1 MSLQIVMSAAVENGM
16 RLASVEFAKQV
27 INQLHSEGALTC
39 DIDTA
44 IRMFDFENV
53 SMASKRSVAMKK
65 VRAGQ
70 KSSGKA
76 SSVAIRSKPEMT
88 LPFCGTVESSWC
100 QGIRFNKGLHTQCTN
115 GPLTDCKYCKTC
127 QKSAL
132 NSASSKPQYGDIS
145 DRLTGA
151 LLEYRDPK
159 GKLTTCYANV
169 AKKEGWDVA
178 RAQEVATAYGWTIP
192 EDQLTVKVK
201 KTGRPAS
208 TKPKKKVGKK
218 GRPAKVK
225 TSEEMTM
232 DDQIAKL
239 VAEAAD
245 DVLSVTSE
253 SSAKKVVRVKKV
265 KKAKKPKKTDEQ
277 KAQEAEAKKVEAEAK
292 KQAKKAEAEAKK
304 LLKAQE
310 AEAKKLL
317 KAQEAEAKKLAKKA
331 EAEAKKALKAKEAEA
346 KKLAKKA
353 EAEAKK
359 ALKAKEAEAKKALK
373 AKEAEEKK
381 LLKAKE
387 AEEKK
392 LKKKA
397 EAEEKKLAKKAEAEA
412 KKVLKAKAV
421 EDEKKADLKPELT
434 MEAVEQLQ
442 ATIAEE
448 DDEEEEEDIVL
459 DASTPKKEIDGTEY
473 YVTKAYGFPAVL
485 FDQEGE
491 CIGAYDEITGEIQE
505 LSFEE

>member
-16 RLASVEFAKQV
+16 RQASVEFAKQV

-39 DIDTA
+39 DIETA
-44 IRMFDFENV
+44 FRMFDFESV
-53 SMASKRSVAMKK
+53 SIASKRSVAMKK

-76 SSVAIRSKPEMT
+76 SSVAIRSKPEMV
-88 LPFCGTVESSWC
+88 LPFCGEVEPSWC
-100 QGIRFNKGLHTQCTN
+100 QGVRFNHGLHTQCTN
-115 GPLTDCKYCKTC
+115 GPQTDCKYCKTC
-127 QKSAL
+127 QKSAS
-132 NSASSKPQYGDIS
+132 NSASGKPQYGDIS
-145 DRLTGA
+145 DRLTGP

-169 AKKEGWDVA
+169 AKKLGLDIA

-208 TKPKKKVGKK
+208 NKPKKKVGKK

-253 SSAKKVVRVKKV
+253 SSVKKVVRVKKV
-265 KKAKKPKKTDEQ
+265 KKAKKAKKTDEQ
-277 KAQEAEAKKVEAEAK
+277 KAQEAEAKKAEAEAK
-292 KQAKKAEAEAKK
+292 KQAKKAEAED
-304 LLKAQE
+304 
-310 AEAKKLL
+310 
-317 KAQEAEAKKLAKKA
+317 KKLAKKA
-331 EAEAKKALKAKEAEA
+331 EAEAKKL
-346 KKLAKKA
+346 
-353 EAEAKK
+353 
-359 ALKAKEAEAKKALK
+359 
-373 AKEAEEKK
+373 
-381 LLKAKE
+381 
-387 AEEKK
+387 
-392 LKKKA
+392 
-397 EAEEKKLAKKAEAEA
+397 
-412 KKVLKAKAV
+412 LKAKAV

-448 DDEEEEEDIVL
+448 DDEEEEDIVL
-459 DASTPKKEIDGTEY
+459 DASTPKVEIDGTEY

-491 CIGAYDEITGEIQE
+491 CIGAYDETTGEIQE

>member
-16 RLASVEFAKQV
+16 RLASVEFARQV

-39 DIDTA
+39 DIETA
-44 IRMFDFENV
+44 IRMFDFDSV
-53 SMASKRSVAMKK
+53 SIASKRSVAMKK

-132 NSASSKPQYGDIS
+132 NSASGKPQYGDIS

-192 EDQLTVKVK
+192 EDQLAVKVK

-253 SSAKKVVRVKKV
+253 SSVKKVVRVKKV
-265 KKAKKPKKTDEQ
+265 KKAKKAKKTDEQ
-277 KAQEAEAKKVEAEAK
+277 KAQEAEAKKAEAEAK
-292 KQAKKAEAEAKK
+292 KLAKKAEAEANKLAKKAEAEAKKLAKKAEAEAKK

-317 KAQEAEAKKLAKKA
+317 KAQEAEAKKL
-331 EAEAKKALKAKEAEA
+331 LKAK
-346 KKLAKKA
+346 
-353 EAEAKK
+353 
-359 ALKAKEAEAKKALK
+359 
-373 AKEAEEKK
+373 
-381 LLKAKE
+381 
-387 AEEKK
+387 
-392 LKKKA
+392 

-412 KKVLKAKAV
+412 KKLLKAKEAEEKKQAKKAEAEAKKLLKAKAV

-448 DDEEEEEDIVL
+448 GEDDKEEEDIVL
-459 DASTPKKEIDGTEY
+459 DAYTPKVEIDATEY
-473 YVTKAYGFPAVL
+473 YVTKAYGFPSGPIRPGRRVHRSL
-485 FDQEGE
+485 R
-491 CIGAYDEITGEIQE
+491 
-505 LSFEE
+505 

>member
-16 RLASVEFAKQV
+16 RQASIEFAKQV
-27 INQLHSEGALTC
+27 INQLNSEGALTC
-39 DIDTA
+39 DIETA
-44 IRMFDFENV
+44 FRMFDFESV
-53 SMASKRSVAMKK
+53 SIASKRSVAMKK

-70 KSSGKA
+70 KSSGKS
-76 SSVAIRSKPEMT
+76 SSVAIRSKPEMV
-88 LPFCGTVESSWC
+88 LPFCGEVETSWC
-100 QGIRFNKGLHTQCTN
+100 QGVRFNHGLHTQCTN
-115 GPLTDCKYCKTC
+115 GPQTDCKYCKTC
-127 QKSAL
+127 QKSAA
-132 NSASSKPQYGDIS
+132 NSASGKPQYGDIS
-145 DRLTGA
+145 DRLTGP

-169 AKKEGWDVA
+169 AKKLGLDIT

-192 EDQLTVKVK
+192 EDQLTVKAK

-208 TKPKKKVGKK
+208 SKPKKKVGKK

-265 KKAKKPKKTDEQ
+265 KKAKKAKKPKKTDEQ
-277 KAQEAEAKKVEAEAK
+277 KAQEAEAKKAEAEAKKLAKKAEAEAKKLAKAKEAEEKKLAKAKEAEEKKLAKKAEAEAKKLAKAKEAEAKKLAKAKEAEEKKLAKKAEAEAKKLAKAKEAEEK

-304 LLKAQE
+304 LLKA
-310 AEAKKLL
+310 
-317 KAQEAEAKKLAKKA
+317 
-331 EAEAKKALKAKEAEA
+331 
-346 KKLAKKA
+346 
-353 EAEAKK
+353 
-359 ALKAKEAEAKKALK
+359 
-373 AKEAEEKK
+373 
-381 LLKAKE
+381 
-387 AEEKK
+387 
-392 LKKKA
+392 
-397 EAEEKKLAKKAEAEA
+397 
-412 KKVLKAKAV
+412 KAV
-421 EDEKKADLKPELT
+421 EDEKQADLKSELT

-448 DDEEEEEDIVL
+448 DDEEEEDIVL
-459 DASTPKKEIDGTEY
+459 DEATPKVEIDGTEY
-473 YVTKAYGFPAVL
+473 YVTKAYGFSAVL

-491 CIGAYDEITGEIQE
+491 CIGAYDETTGEIQE

>member
-16 RLASVEFAKQV
+16 RQASIEFARGV

-39 DIDTA
+39 DIETA
-44 IRMFDFENV
+44 FRMFDFDSV
-53 SMASKRSVAMKK
+53 SIASKRSAAMKK

-70 KSSGKA
+70 KSSEKV
-76 SSVAIRSKPEMT
+76 SSVAIRSKPEMV
-88 LPFCGTVESSWC
+88 LPFCGEVETSWC
-100 QGIRFNKGLHTQCTN
+100 QGVRFNHGLHTQCTN
-115 GPLTDCKYCKTC
+115 GPQSDCKYCKTC
-127 QKSAL
+127 HKSAS
-132 NSASSKPQYGDIS
+132 NSASGKPQYGDIS
-145 DRLTGA
+145 DRLTGP

-169 AKKEGWDVA
+169 AKKLGLDIA

-253 SSAKKVVRVKKV
+253 SSVKKVVRVKKAKKV
-265 KKAKKPKKTDEQ
+265 KKVKKVKKTDEQ
-277 KAQEAEAKKVEAEAK
+277 KAQEAEAKK
-292 KQAKKAEAEAKK
+292 AEAEAKK
-304 LLKAQE
+304 L
-310 AEAKKLL
+310 
-317 KAQEAEAKKLAKKA
+317 
-331 EAEAKKALKAKEAEA
+331 
-346 KKLAKKA
+346 
-353 EAEAKK
+353 
-359 ALKAKEAEAKKALK
+359 LK

-392 LKKKA
+392 LLKA
-397 EAEEKKLAKKAEAEA
+397 KEAEEKKLLKAKEAEAKKLLKAKEAQEKKLLKAKEAEAKKQAKKAEAEA
-412 KKVLKAKAV
+412 KKQAKKAQEAEAKKLLKAKEV
-421 EDEKKADLKPELT
+421 EEENKADMKPELT

-448 DDEEEEEDIVL
+448 DDEAEDEEDIVL
-459 DASTPKKEIDGTEY
+459 DESTPTVEIDGTEY
-473 YVTKAYGFPAVL
+473 YVTKAYGLSAVL

-505 LSFEE
+505 LTFDE

>member
-16 RLASVEFAKQV
+16 RQASIEFARGV

-39 DIDTA
+39 DIETA
-44 IRMFDFENV
+44 FRMFDFDSV
-53 SMASKRSVAMKK
+53 SIASKRSAAMKK

-70 KSSGKA
+70 KSSEKV
-76 SSVAIRSKPEMT
+76 SSVAIRSKPEMV
-88 LPFCGTVESSWC
+88 LPFCGEVETSWC
-100 QGIRFNKGLHTQCTN
+100 QGVRFNHGLHTQCTN
-115 GPLTDCKYCKTC
+115 GPQSDCKYCKTC
-127 QKSAL
+127 HKSAS
-132 NSASSKPQYGDIS
+132 NSASGKPQYGDIS
-145 DRLTGA
+145 DRLTGP

-169 AKKEGWDVA
+169 AKKLGLDIA

-253 SSAKKVVRVKKV
+253 SSVKKVVRVKKAKKVKKVKKV
-265 KKAKKPKKTDEQ
+265 KKAKKTDEQ
-277 KAQEAEAKKVEAEAK
+277 KAQEAEAKK
-292 KQAKKAEAEAKK
+292 
-304 LLKAQE
+304 L
-310 AEAKKLL
+310 
-317 KAQEAEAKKLAKKA
+317 
-331 EAEAKKALKAKEAEA
+331 
-346 KKLAKKA
+346 
-353 EAEAKK
+353 
-359 ALKAKEAEAKKALK
+359 LK

-392 LKKKA
+392 LLKAKEA
-397 EAEEKKLAKKAEAEA
+397 EAKKLLKAKEAEAKKLLKAKEAQEKKLLKAKEAEAKKQAKKAEAEA
-412 KKVLKAKAV
+412 KKQAKKAQEAEAKKLLKAKEV
-421 EDEKKADLKPELT
+421 EEENKADMKPELT

-448 DDEEEEEDIVL
+448 DDEAEDEEDIVL
-459 DASTPKKEIDGTEY
+459 DESTPTVEIDGTEY
-473 YVTKAYGFPAVL
+473 YVTKAYGLSAVL

-505 LSFEE
+505 LTFDE

>member
-16 RLASVEFAKQV
+16 RQASIEFARGV
-27 INQLHSEGALTC
+27 INQLDSEGALTC
-39 DIDTA
+39 DIETA
-44 IRMFDFENV
+44 FRMFDFESV
-53 SMASKRSVAMKK
+53 SIASKRSVAMKK

-76 SSVAIRSKPEMT
+76 SSVAIRSKPEMV
-88 LPFCGTVESSWC
+88 LPFCGEVETSWC
-100 QGIRFNKGLHTQCTN
+100 QGVRFNHGLHTQCTN
-115 GPLTDCKYCKTC
+115 GPQSDCKYCKTC
-127 QKSAL
+127 HKSAA
-132 NSASSKPQYGDIS
+132 NSASGKPQYGDIS
-145 DRLTGA
+145 DRLTGP

-169 AKKEGWDVA
+169 AKKLGLDIA

-192 EDQLTVKVK
+192 EDQLTVNQK

-265 KKAKKPKKTDEQ
+265 KKVKKAKKPKKTDEQ
-277 KAQEAEAKKVEAEAK
+277 KAQEAEAKK
-292 KQAKKAEAEAKK
+292 AEAEAKK
-304 LLKAQE
+304 L
-310 AEAKKLL
+310 
-317 KAQEAEAKKLAKKA
+317 
-331 EAEAKKALKAKEAEA
+331 
-346 KKLAKKA
+346 
-353 EAEAKK
+353 
-359 ALKAKEAEAKKALK
+359 
-373 AKEAEEKK
+373 
-381 LLKAKE
+381 
-387 AEEKK
+387 
-392 LKKKA
+392 
-397 EAEEKKLAKKAEAEA
+397 
-412 KKVLKAKAV
+412 LKAKAV

-448 DDEEEEEDIVL
+448 DDEAEDEEDIVL
-459 DASTPKKEIDGTEY
+459 DESTPTVEIDGTEY
-473 YVTKAYGFPAVL
+473 YVTKAYGLSAVL

-505 LSFEE
+505 LAFDE

>member
-16 RLASVEFAKQV
+16 RQASIEFAKQV
-27 INQLHSEGALTC
+27 INQLDSEGALTC
-39 DIDTA
+39 DIETA
-44 IRMFDFENV
+44 FRMFDFESV
-53 SMASKRSVAMKK
+53 SIASKRSAAMKK

-76 SSVAIRSKPEMT
+76 SSVAIRSKPEMV
-88 LPFCGTVESSWC
+88 LPFCGEVETSWC
-100 QGIRFNKGLHTQCTN
+100 QGVRFNHGLHTQCTN
-115 GPLTDCKYCKTC
+115 GPQTDCKYCKTC
-127 QKSAL
+127 QKSAA
-132 NSASSKPQYGDIS
+132 NSASGKPQYGDIS
-145 DRLTGA
+145 DRLTGP

-169 AKKEGWDVA
+169 AKNLGLDIA

-192 EDQLTVKVK
+192 EDQLTVNQK

-265 KKAKKPKKTDEQ
+265 KKVKKAKKPKKTDEQ
-277 KAQEAEAKKVEAEAK
+277 KAQEAEAKK
-292 KQAKKAEAEAKK
+292 
-304 LLKAQE
+304 L
-310 AEAKKLL
+310 
-317 KAQEAEAKKLAKKA
+317 
-331 EAEAKKALKAKEAEA
+331 LKAKEAEA
-346 KKLAKKA
+346 KKLAK
-353 EAEAKK
+353 
-359 ALKAKEAEAKKALK
+359 AKEAEAKK
-373 AKEAEEKK
+373 
-381 LLKAKE
+381 LLKAKAVE
-387 AEEKK
+387 DEKK
-392 LKKKA
+392 
-397 EAEEKKLAKKAEAEA
+397 AKEAEAEA
-412 KKVLKAKAV
+412 KKLLKAKAV

-448 DDEEEEEDIVL
+448 DDEEEEDIVL
-459 DASTPKKEIDGTEY
+459 DASTPKVEIDGTEY

-485 FDQEGE
+485 FDEEGE
-491 CIGAYDEITGEIQE
+491 CIGAYDETTGEIQE

>member
-16 RLASVEFAKQV
+16 RQASIEFAKQV
-27 INQLHSEGALTC
+27 INQLYSEGALTC
-39 DIDTA
+39 DIETA
-44 IRMFDFENV
+44 FRMFDFESV
-53 SMASKRSVAMKK
+53 SIASKRSVAMKK

-76 SSVAIRSKPEMT
+76 SSVAIRSKPEMV
-88 LPFCGTVESSWC
+88 LPFCGEVEPSWC
-100 QGIRFNKGLHTQCTN
+100 QGVRFNHGLHTQCTN
-115 GPLTDCKYCKTC
+115 GPQTDCKYCKTC
-127 QKSAL
+127 QKSAS
-132 NSASSKPQYGDIS
+132 NSASGKPQYGDIS
-145 DRLTGA
+145 DRLTGP

-169 AKKEGWDVA
+169 AKKLGLDIA
-178 RAQEVATAYGWTIP
+178 RAQEMATAYGWTIP

-265 KKAKKPKKTDEQ
+265 KKVKKAKKPKKTDEQ
-277 KAQEAEAKKVEAEAK
+277 KAQEAEAKK
-292 KQAKKAEAEAKK
+292 AEAEAKK
-304 LLKAQE
+304 LA
-310 AEAKKLL
+310 
-317 KAQEAEAKKLAKKA
+317 
-331 EAEAKKALKAKEAEA
+331 KAKEAEA
-346 KKLAKKA
+346 KKL
-353 EAEAKK
+353 
-359 ALKAKEAEAKKALK
+359 LK

-392 LKKKA
+392 LAKA
-397 EAEEKKLAKKAEAEA
+397 KEAEEKKLAKAKEAEEKKQAKEAEAEA
-412 KKVLKAKAV
+412 KKLLKAKAV

-448 DDEEEEEDIVL
+448 DDEEEEDIVL
-459 DASTPKKEIDGTEY
+459 DASTPKVEIDGTEY

-491 CIGAYDEITGEIQE
+491 CIGAYDETTGEIQE

>member
-16 RLASVEFAKQV
+16 RQASVEFARGV

-39 DIDTA
+39 DIETA
-44 IRMFDFENV
+44 FRMFDFDSV
-53 SMASKRSVAMKK
+53 SIASKRSVAMKK

-70 KSSGKA
+70 KSSEKV
-76 SSVAIRSKPEMT
+76 SSVAIRSKPEMV
-88 LPFCGTVESSWC
+88 LPFCGEVETSWC
-100 QGIRFNKGLHTQCTN
+100 QGVRFNHGLHTQCTN
-115 GPLTDCKYCKTC
+115 GPQSDCKYCKTC
-127 QKSAL
+127 HKSAS
-132 NSASSKPQYGDIS
+132 NSASGKPQYGDIS
-145 DRLTGA
+145 DRLTGP

-169 AKKEGWDVA
+169 AKKLGLDIA

-253 SSAKKVVRVKKV
+253 SSVKKVVRVKKAKKVKKVKKV
-265 KKAKKPKKTDEQ
+265 KKAKKTDEQ
-277 KAQEAEAKKVEAEAK
+277 KAQEAEAKK
-292 KQAKKAEAEAKK
+292 
-304 LLKAQE
+304 L
-310 AEAKKLL
+310 
-317 KAQEAEAKKLAKKA
+317 
-331 EAEAKKALKAKEAEA
+331 
-346 KKLAKKA
+346 
-353 EAEAKK
+353 
-359 ALKAKEAEAKKALK
+359 LK

-392 LKKKA
+392 LLKAKEA
-397 EAEEKKLAKKAEAEA
+397 EAKKLLKAKEAQEKKLLKAKEAEAKKLLKAKEAEAKKQAKKAEAEA
-412 KKVLKAKAV
+412 KKQAKKAQEAEAKKLLKAKEA
-421 EDEKKADLKPELT
+421 EEEKKADMKPELT

-448 DDEEEEEDIVL
+448 DDEAEEEDDIVL
-459 DASTPKKEIDGTEY
+459 DESTPTVEIDGTEY
-473 YVTKAYGFPAVL
+473 YVTKAYGLSAVL

-505 LSFEE
+505 LTFDE

>member
-16 RLASVEFAKQV
+16 RQASVEFAKQV

-39 DIDTA
+39 DIETA
-44 IRMFDFENV
+44 FRMFDFESV
-53 SMASKRSVAMKK
+53 SIASKRSVAMKK

-76 SSVAIRSKPEMT
+76 SSVAIRSKPEMV
-88 LPFCGTVESSWC
+88 LPFCGEVEPSWC
-100 QGIRFNKGLHTQCTN
+100 QGVRFNHGLHTQCTN
-115 GPLTDCKYCKTC
+115 GPQTDCKYCKTC
-127 QKSAL
+127 QKSAS
-132 NSASSKPQYGDIS
+132 NSASGKPQYGDIS
-145 DRLTGA
+145 DRLTGP

-169 AKKEGWDVA
+169 AKKLGLDIA
-178 RAQEVATAYGWTIP
+178 RAQEMATAYGWTIP

-208 TKPKKKVGKK
+208 NKPKKKVGKK

-253 SSAKKVVRVKKV
+253 SSVKKVVRVKKV
-265 KKAKKPKKTDEQ
+265 KKAKKAKKTDEQ
-277 KAQEAEAKKVEAEAK
+277 KAQEAEAKKAEAEAK

-304 LLKAQE
+304 QAKKAE
-310 AEAKKLL
+310 AED
-317 KAQEAEAKKLAKKA
+317 KKLAKKA
-331 EAEAKKALKAKEAEA
+331 EAEAKKLLKAKEAEEKKLLKAKEAEA
-346 KKLAKKA
+346 KKL
-353 EAEAKK
+353 
-359 ALKAKEAEAKKALK
+359 LKAKEAEEKKQAK

-392 LKKKA
+392 Q
-397 EAEEKKLAKKAEAEA
+397 AKKAEAEA
-412 KKVLKAKAV
+412 KKLLKAKAV

-448 DDEEEEEDIVL
+448 DDEEEEDIVL
-459 DASTPKKEIDGTEY
+459 DASTPKVEIDGTEY

-491 CIGAYDEITGEIQE
+491 CIGAYDETTGEIQE

>member
-16 RLASVEFAKQV
+16 RQASIEFAKQV
-27 INQLHSEGALTC
+27 INQLDSEGALTC
-39 DIDTA
+39 DIETA
-44 IRMFDFENV
+44 FRMFDFESV
-53 SMASKRSVAMKK
+53 SIASKRSAAMKK

-76 SSVAIRSKPEMT
+76 SSVAIRSKPEMV
-88 LPFCGTVESSWC
+88 LPFCGEVETSWC
-100 QGIRFNKGLHTQCTN
+100 QGVRFNHGLHTQCTN
-115 GPLTDCKYCKTC
+115 GSQTDCKYCKTC
-127 QKSAL
+127 QKSAA
-132 NSASSKPQYGDIS
+132 NSASGKPQYGDIS
-145 DRLTGA
+145 DRLTGP

-169 AKKEGWDVA
+169 AKKLGLDIA

-192 EDQLTVKVK
+192 EDQLTVNQK

-265 KKAKKPKKTDEQ
+265 KKVKKAKKPKKTDEQ
-277 KAQEAEAKKVEAEAK
+277 KAQEAEAKK
-292 KQAKKAEAEAKK
+292 AEAEAKK
-304 LLKAQE
+304 L
-310 AEAKKLL
+310 
-317 KAQEAEAKKLAKKA
+317 
-331 EAEAKKALKAKEAEA
+331 
-346 KKLAKKA
+346 
-353 EAEAKK
+353 
-359 ALKAKEAEAKKALK
+359 LK

-392 LKKKA
+392 LAKA
-397 EAEEKKLAKKAEAEA
+397 KEAEEKKLLKAKEAEEKKLLKAKEAEEKKLLKAKEAEEKKLLKAKEAEEKKLLKAKEAEEKKQAKEAEAEA
-412 KKVLKAKAV
+412 KKLLKAKAV

-448 DDEEEEEDIVL
+448 DDEEEEDIVL
-459 DASTPKKEIDGTEY
+459 DASTPKVEIDGTEY

-485 FDQEGE
+485 FDEEGE
-491 CIGAYDEITGEIQE
+491 CIGAYDETTGEIQE

>member
-16 RLASVEFAKQV
+16 RQASIEFAKHV
-27 INQLHSEGALTC
+27 INQLDSEGALTC
-39 DIDTA
+39 DIETA
-44 IRMFDFENV
+44 FRMFDFESV
-53 SMASKRSVAMKK
+53 SIASARSVAMKK
-65 VRAGQ
+65 VRAVQ

-76 SSVAIRSKPEMT
+76 SSVAIRSKPEMV
-88 LPFCGTVESSWC
+88 LPFCGEVETSWC
-100 QGIRFNKGLHTQCTN
+100 QGVRFNHGLHTQCTN
-115 GPLTDCKYCKTC
+115 GSQTDCKYCKTC
-127 QKSAL
+127 QKSAT
-132 NSASSKPQYGDIS
+132 NSASGKPQYGDIS
-145 DRLTGA
+145 DRLTGP

-169 AKKEGWDVA
+169 AKKLGLDIA

-192 EDQLTVKVK
+192 EDQLTVNHK
-201 KTGRPAS
+201 KSGRPAS
-208 TKPKKKVGKK
+208 TKPKKNVGKK

-253 SSAKKVVRVKKV
+253 SSAKKVVRVKK
-265 KKAKKPKKTDEQ
+265 AKKPKKTDEQ
-277 KAQEAEAKKVEAEAK
+277 KAQEAEAKKLAKAKEAEEKKLAKAKEAEEKKLAKAKEAEEKKLAKAKEAEEK

-304 LLKAQE
+304 L
-310 AEAKKLL
+310 
-317 KAQEAEAKKLAKKA
+317 
-331 EAEAKKALKAKEAEA
+331 
-346 KKLAKKA
+346 
-353 EAEAKK
+353 
-359 ALKAKEAEAKKALK
+359 
-373 AKEAEEKK
+373 
-381 LLKAKE
+381 
-387 AEEKK
+387 
-392 LKKKA
+392 
-397 EAEEKKLAKKAEAEA
+397 
-412 KKVLKAKAV
+412 LKAKAV

-448 DDEEEEEDIVL
+448 DDEEEEDVVL
-459 DASTPKKEIDGTEY
+459 DASTPKVEIDGTEY

-485 FDQEGE
+485 FDEEGE
-491 CIGAYDEITGEIQE
+491 CIGAYDETTGEIQE

>member
-16 RLASVEFAKQV
+16 RQASVEFARGV

-39 DIDTA
+39 DIETA
-44 IRMFDFENV
+44 FRMFDFDSV
-53 SMASKRSVAMKK
+53 SIASKRSVAMKK

-70 KSSGKA
+70 KSSEKV
-76 SSVAIRSKPEMT
+76 SSVAIRSKPEMV
-88 LPFCGTVESSWC
+88 LPFCGEVETSWC
-100 QGIRFNKGLHTQCTN
+100 QGVRFNHGLHTQCTN
-115 GPLTDCKYCKTC
+115 GPQSDCKYCKTC
-127 QKSAL
+127 HKSAS
-132 NSASSKPQYGDIS
+132 NSASGKPQYGDIS
-145 DRLTGA
+145 DRLTGP

-169 AKKEGWDVA
+169 AKKLGLDIA

-253 SSAKKVVRVKKV
+253 SSVKKVVRVKKAKKVKKVKKV
-265 KKAKKPKKTDEQ
+265 KKAKKTDEQ
-277 KAQEAEAKKVEAEAK
+277 KAQEAEAKK
-292 KQAKKAEAEAKK
+292 
-304 LLKAQE
+304 L
-310 AEAKKLL
+310 
-317 KAQEAEAKKLAKKA
+317 
-331 EAEAKKALKAKEAEA
+331 
-346 KKLAKKA
+346 
-353 EAEAKK
+353 
-359 ALKAKEAEAKKALK
+359 LK

-392 LKKKA
+392 LLKA
-397 EAEEKKLAKKAEAEA
+397 KEAEA
-412 KKVLKAKAV
+412 KKLLKAKEAQ
-421 EDEKKADLKPELT
+421 EKKLLKAKEAEAKKQAKKAQEAEAKKLLKAKEAEEEKKADMKPELT

-448 DDEEEEEDIVL
+448 DDEAEEEDDIVL
-459 DASTPKKEIDGTEY
+459 DESTPTVEIDGTEY
-473 YVTKAYGFPAVL
+473 YVTKAYGLSAVL

-505 LSFEE
+505 LTFDE

>member
-1 MSLQIVMSAAVENGM
+1 MKMSLQIVMSAAVENGM
-16 RLASVEFAKQV
+16 RQASVEFARGV

-39 DIDTA
+39 DIETA
-44 IRMFDFENV
+44 FRMFDFDSV
-53 SMASKRSVAMKK
+53 SIASKRSVAMKK

-70 KSSGKA
+70 KSSEKV
-76 SSVAIRSKPEMT
+76 SSVVIRSKPEMV
-88 LPFCGTVESSWC
+88 LPFCGEVETSWC
-100 QGIRFNKGLHTQCTN
+100 QGVRFNHGLHTQCTN
-115 GPLTDCKYCKTC
+115 GPQSDCKYCKTC
-127 QKSAL
+127 HKSAS
-132 NSASSKPQYGDIS
+132 NSASGKPQYGDIS
-145 DRLTGA
+145 DRLTGP

-169 AKKEGWDVA
+169 AKKLGLDIA

-253 SSAKKVVRVKKV
+253 SSVKKVVRVKKAKKVKKVKKV
-265 KKAKKPKKTDEQ
+265 KKAKKTDEQ
-277 KAQEAEAKKVEAEAK
+277 KAQEAEAKKAET
-292 KQAKKAEAEAKK
+292 EAKK
-304 LLKAQE
+304 L
-310 AEAKKLL
+310 
-317 KAQEAEAKKLAKKA
+317 
-331 EAEAKKALKAKEAEA
+331 
-346 KKLAKKA
+346 
-353 EAEAKK
+353 
-359 ALKAKEAEAKKALK
+359 LK

-387 AEEKK
+387 AEAKK
-392 LKKKA
+392 LLKAKEAEAKKLLKA
-397 EAEEKKLAKKAEAEA
+397 KEAEEKKLLKAKEAEA
-412 KKVLKAKAV
+412 KKLLKAKEA
-421 EDEKKADLKPELT
+421 EAKKLLKAKEAEAKKQAKKAQEAEAKKLLKAKEVEEENKADMKPELT

-448 DDEEEEEDIVL
+448 DDEAEDEEDIVL
-459 DASTPKKEIDGTEY
+459 DESTPTVEIDGTEY
-473 YVTKAYGFPAVL
+473 YVTKAYGLSAVL

-505 LSFEE
+505 LTFDE

>member
-16 RLASVEFAKQV
+16 RQASIEFAKQV
-27 INQLHSEGALTC
+27 INQLNSEGALTC
-39 DIDTA
+39 DIETA
-44 IRMFDFENV
+44 FRMFDFESV
-53 SMASKRSVAMKK
+53 SIASKRSVAMKK

-70 KSSGKA
+70 KSSGKS
-76 SSVAIRSKPEMT
+76 SSVAIRSKPEMV
-88 LPFCGTVESSWC
+88 LPFCGEVETSWC
-100 QGIRFNKGLHTQCTN
+100 QGVRFNHGLHTQCTN
-115 GPLTDCKYCKTC
+115 GPQTDCKYCKTC
-127 QKSAL
+127 QKSAA
-132 NSASSKPQYGDIS
+132 NSASGKPQYGDIS
-145 DRLTGA
+145 DRLTGP

-169 AKKEGWDVA
+169 AKKLGLDIA

-192 EDQLTVKVK
+192 EDQLTVKAK

-208 TKPKKKVGKK
+208 SKPKKKVGKK

-265 KKAKKPKKTDEQ
+265 KKAKKAKKPKKTDEQ
-277 KAQEAEAKKVEAEAK
+277 KAQEAEAKKA
-292 KQAKKAEAEAKK
+292 
-304 LLKAQE
+304 
-310 AEAKKLL
+310 
-317 KAQEAEAKKLAKKA
+317 EAEAKKLAKKA
-331 EAEAKKALKAKEAEA
+331 EAEAKK
-346 KKLAKKA
+346 LA
-353 EAEAKK
+353 
-359 ALKAKEAEAKKALK
+359 K

-381 LLKAKE
+381 LAKAK
-387 AEEKK
+387 
-392 LKKKA
+392 

-412 KKVLKAKAV
+412 KKLAKAKEAEAKKLAKAKEAEEKKLAKKAEAEAKKLAKAKAV
-421 EDEKKADLKPELT
+421 EDEKQADLKSELT

-448 DDEEEEEDIVL
+448 DDEEEEDIVL
-459 DASTPKKEIDGTEY
+459 DEATPKVEIDGTEY
-473 YVTKAYGFPAVL
+473 YVTKAYGFSAVL

-491 CIGAYDEITGEIQE
+491 CIGAYDETTGEIQE

>member
-16 RLASVEFAKQV
+16 RLASVEFARQV

-39 DIDTA
+39 DIETA
-44 IRMFDFENV
+44 IRMFDFDSV
-53 SMASKRSVAMKK
+53 SIASKRSVAMKK

-70 KSSGKA
+70 KSSGKP
-76 SSVAIRSKPEMT
+76 SSIAIRSKPEMV
-88 LPFCGTVESSWC
+88 LPFCGEVETSWC
-100 QGIRFNKGLHTQCTN
+100 QGVRFNHGLHTQCTN
-115 GPLTDCKYCKTC
+115 GPQTDCKYCKTC
-127 QKSAL
+127 QKSAS
-132 NSASSKPQYGDIS
+132 NSASGKPQYGDIS
-145 DRLTGA
+145 DRLTGP

-169 AKKEGWDVA
+169 AKKLGLDIA

-208 TKPKKKVGKK
+208 NKPKKKVGKK

-253 SSAKKVVRVKKV
+253 SSVKKVVRVKKV
-265 KKAKKPKKTDEQ
+265 KKAKKAKKTDEQ
-277 KAQEAEAKKVEAEAK
+277 KAQEAEAKKAEAEAK
-292 KQAKKAEAEAKK
+292 KQAKKAEAEAKKLAKKAEAEAKK

-317 KAQEAEAKKLAKKA
+317 KAQEAE
-331 EAEAKKALKAKEAEA
+331 
-346 KKLAKKA
+346 
-353 EAEAKK
+353 
-359 ALKAKEAEAKKALK
+359 
-373 AKEAEEKK
+373 
-381 LLKAKE
+381 
-387 AEEKK
+387 
-392 LKKKA
+392 
-397 EAEEKKLAKKAEAEA
+397 EKKLAKKAEAEA
-412 KKVLKAKAV
+412 KKLLKAKEAEEKKQAKKAEAEAKKLLKVKAV

-448 DDEEEEEDIVL
+448 GEDDEEEEDIVL
-459 DASTPKKEIDGTEY
+459 DASTPKVEIDGTEY

-491 CIGAYDEITGEIQE
+491 CIGAYDETTGEIQE

>member
-16 RLASVEFAKQV
+16 RQASVEFARGV

-39 DIDTA
+39 DIETA
-44 IRMFDFENV
+44 FRMFDFDSV
-53 SMASKRSVAMKK
+53 SIASKRSVAMKK

-70 KSSGKA
+70 KSSEKV
-76 SSVAIRSKPEMT
+76 SSVAIRSKPEMV
-88 LPFCGTVESSWC
+88 LPFCGEVETSWC
-100 QGIRFNKGLHTQCTN
+100 QGVRFNHGLHTQCTN
-115 GPLTDCKYCKTC
+115 GPQSDCKYCKTC
-127 QKSAL
+127 HKSAS
-132 NSASSKPQYGDIS
+132 NSASGKPQYGDIS
-145 DRLTGA
+145 DRLTGP

-169 AKKEGWDVA
+169 AKKLGLDIA

-253 SSAKKVVRVKKV
+253 SSVKKVVRVKKAKKV
-265 KKAKKPKKTDEQ
+265 KKVKKVKKTDEQ
-277 KAQEAEAKKVEAEAK
+277 KAQEAEAKK
-292 KQAKKAEAEAKK
+292 
-304 LLKAQE
+304 L
-310 AEAKKLL
+310 
-317 KAQEAEAKKLAKKA
+317 
-331 EAEAKKALKAKEAEA
+331 
-346 KKLAKKA
+346 
-353 EAEAKK
+353 
-359 ALKAKEAEAKKALK
+359 LK

-392 LKKKA
+392 LLKAKEA
-397 EAEEKKLAKKAEAEA
+397 EAKKLLKAKEAEAKKLLKAKEAQEKKLLKAKEAEAKKQAKKAEAEA
-412 KKVLKAKAV
+412 KKQAKKAQEAEAKKLLKAKEV
-421 EDEKKADLKPELT
+421 EEEKKADMKPELT

-448 DDEEEEEDIVL
+448 DDEAEDEEDIVL
-459 DASTPKKEIDGTEY
+459 DESTPTVEIDGTEY
-473 YVTKAYGFPAVL
+473 YVTKAYGLSAVL

-505 LSFEE
+505 LTFDE

>member
-16 RLASVEFAKQV
+16 RQASVEFARGV

-39 DIDTA
+39 DIETA
-44 IRMFDFENV
+44 FRMFDFDSV
-53 SMASKRSVAMKK
+53 SIASKRSVAMKK

-70 KSSGKA
+70 KSSEKV
-76 SSVAIRSKPEMT
+76 SSVAIRSKPEMV
-88 LPFCGTVESSWC
+88 LPFCGEVETSWC
-100 QGIRFNKGLHTQCTN
+100 QGVRFNHGLHTQCTN
-115 GPLTDCKYCKTC
+115 GPQSDCKYCKTC
-127 QKSAL
+127 HKSAS
-132 NSASSKPQYGDIS
+132 NSASGKPQYGDIS
-145 DRLTGA
+145 DRLTGP

-169 AKKEGWDVA
+169 AKKLGLDIA

-253 SSAKKVVRVKKV
+253 SSVKKVVRVKKAKKVKKVKKV
-265 KKAKKPKKTDEQ
+265 KKAKKTDEQ
-277 KAQEAEAKKVEAEAK
+277 KAQEAEAKK
-292 KQAKKAEAEAKK
+292 
-304 LLKAQE
+304 L
-310 AEAKKLL
+310 
-317 KAQEAEAKKLAKKA
+317 
-331 EAEAKKALKAKEAEA
+331 
-346 KKLAKKA
+346 
-353 EAEAKK
+353 
-359 ALKAKEAEAKKALK
+359 LK

-387 AEEKK
+387 AEAKKLLKAKEAQEKK
-392 LKKKA
+392 LLKAKEA
-397 EAEEKKLAKKAEAEA
+397 EAKKLLKAKEAEAKKLLKAKEAEAKKQAKKAEAEA
-412 KKVLKAKAV
+412 KKQAKKAQEAEAKKLLKAKEA
-421 EDEKKADLKPELT
+421 EEEKKADMKPELT

-448 DDEEEEEDIVL
+448 DDEAEEEDDIVL
-459 DASTPKKEIDGTEY
+459 DESTPTVEIDGTEY
-473 YVTKAYGFPAVL
+473 YVTKAYGLSAVL

-505 LSFEE
+505 LTFDE

>member
-16 RLASVEFAKQV
+16 RKASVEFARGV
-27 INQLHSEGALTC
+27 IKQLHSEGLLTC
-39 DIDTA
+39 DTETA
-44 IRMFDFENV
+44 VRMFDFDSV
-53 SMASKRSVAMKK
+53 SIASKRSVAMKK

-70 KSSGKA
+70 KSSEKPA
-76 SSVAIRSKPEMT
+76 CETAIRSKPEMT
-88 LPFCGTVESSWC
+88 IPFCGIVESSWC
-100 QGIRFNKGLHTQCTN
+100 QGVRFNKGLHTQCTN
-115 GPLTDCKYCKTC
+115 GPGVVPAPGTDDCKYCKTC
-127 QKSAL
+127 QKSAV
-132 NSASSKPQYGDIS
+132 NSNTCKPQYGDIS

-169 AKKEGWDVA
+169 AEKEGWNLD

-253 SSAKKVVRVKKV
+253 SSVKKVVRVKKAKKVKKV

-277 KAQEAEAKKVEAEAK
+277 KAQEAEAKK
-292 KQAKKAEAEAKK
+292 AEAEAKK
-304 LLKAQE
+304 LLKV
-310 AEAKKLL
+310 
-317 KAQEAEAKKLAKKA
+317 
-331 EAEAKKALKAKEAEA
+331 
-346 KKLAKKA
+346 
-353 EAEAKK
+353 
-359 ALKAKEAEAKKALK
+359 
-373 AKEAEEKK
+373 KEAEEKK

-392 LKKKA
+392 LLKAQEAEAKKVAKKA
-397 EAEEKKLAKKAEAEA
+397 EAETKKLAKKAEAEAKKVLKSKEAEEKKLAKKAEAEA
-412 KKVLKAKAV
+412 KKVLKAKEAEEKKLVKKAEAEAKKLLKAKAV

-434 MEAVEQLQ
+434 VEAVEELQ

-448 DDEEEEEDIVL
+448 DDDEEEDEIVL
-459 DASTPKKEIDGTEY
+459 DESTPKVEIEGTEY
-473 YVTKAYGFPAVL
+473 YMTKAYGLSAVL
-485 FDQEGE
+485 FDLEGE
-491 CIGAYDEITGEIQE
+491 CIGAYDETTGEIQE

>member
-16 RLASVEFAKQV
+16 RQASIEFAKHV
-27 INQLHSEGALTC
+27 INQLDSEGALTC
-39 DIDTA
+39 DIETA
-44 IRMFDFENV
+44 FRMFDFESV
-53 SMASKRSVAMKK
+53 SIASARSVAMKK
-65 VRAGQ
+65 VRAVQ

-76 SSVAIRSKPEMT
+76 SSVAIRSKPEMV
-88 LPFCGTVESSWC
+88 LPFCGEVETSWC
-100 QGIRFNKGLHTQCTN
+100 QGVRFNHGLHTQCTN
-115 GPLTDCKYCKTC
+115 GSQTDCKYCKTC
-127 QKSAL
+127 QKSAT
-132 NSASSKPQYGDIS
+132 NSASGKPQYGDIS
-145 DRLTGA
+145 DRLTGP

-169 AKKEGWDVA
+169 AKKLGLDIA

-192 EDQLTVKVK
+192 EDQLTVNHK
-201 KTGRPAS
+201 KSGRPAS

-253 SSAKKVVRVKKV
+253 SSAKKVVRVKK
-265 KKAKKPKKTDEQ
+265 AKKPKKTDEQ
-277 KAQEAEAKKVEAEAK
+277 KAQEAEAKKAEAEAKKLAKAKEAEEKKLAKAKEAEEKKLAKAKEAEEK

-304 LLKAQE
+304 LLKA
-310 AEAKKLL
+310 
-317 KAQEAEAKKLAKKA
+317 KAVEDEKQAKKA
-331 EAEAKKALKAKEAEA
+331 EAED
-346 KKLAKKA
+346 KKL
-353 EAEAKK
+353 
-359 ALKAKEAEAKKALK
+359 
-373 AKEAEEKK
+373 
-381 LLKAKE
+381 
-387 AEEKK
+387 
-392 LKKKA
+392 
-397 EAEEKKLAKKAEAEA
+397 
-412 KKVLKAKAV
+412 LKAKAV

-448 DDEEEEEDIVL
+448 DDEEEEDVVL
-459 DASTPKKEIDGTEY
+459 DASTPKVEIDGTEY

-485 FDQEGE
+485 FDEEGE
-491 CIGAYDEITGEIQE
+491 CIGAYDETTGEIQE

>member
-16 RLASVEFAKQV
+16 RQASIEFAKQV

-39 DIDTA
+39 DIETA
-44 IRMFDFENV
+44 FRMFDFESV
-53 SMASKRSVAMKK
+53 SIASKRSVAMKK

-76 SSVAIRSKPEMT
+76 SSVAIRSKPEMV
-88 LPFCGTVESSWC
+88 LPFCGEVETSWC
-100 QGIRFNKGLHTQCTN
+100 QGVRFNHGLHTQCTN
-115 GPLTDCKYCKTC
+115 GPQTDCKYCKTC
-127 QKSAL
+127 QKSAA
-132 NSASSKPQYGDIS
+132 NSASGKPQYGDIS
-145 DRLTGA
+145 DRLTGP

-169 AKKEGWDVA
+169 AKKLGLDIA

-208 TKPKKKVGKK
+208 NKPKKKVGKK

-253 SSAKKVVRVKKV
+253 SSVKKVVRVKKV
-265 KKAKKPKKTDEQ
+265 KKAKKAKKTDEQ
-277 KAQEAEAKKVEAEAK
+277 KAQEAEAKKQAKKAEAEAK
-292 KQAKKAEAEAKK
+292 KLAKAKEAEEKKLKKKAEAEAKK

-317 KAQEAEAKKLAKKA
+317 KAQEAEAKKLLKAKEAEEKKQAKKA
-331 EAEAKKALKAKEAEA
+331 EAEAKKL
-346 KKLAKKA
+346 
-353 EAEAKK
+353 
-359 ALKAKEAEAKKALK
+359 
-373 AKEAEEKK
+373 
-381 LLKAKE
+381 
-387 AEEKK
+387 
-392 LKKKA
+392 
-397 EAEEKKLAKKAEAEA
+397 
-412 KKVLKAKAV
+412 LKAKAV

-448 DDEEEEEDIVL
+448 DDEEEEDIVL
-459 DASTPKKEIDGTEY
+459 DASTPKVEIDGTEY
-473 YVTKAYGFPAVL
+473 YMTKAYGFSAVL

-491 CIGAYDEITGEIQE
+491 CIGAYDETTGEIQE

>member
-39 DIDTA
+39 DTETA
-44 IRMFDFENV
+44 IRMFDFESV
-53 SMASKRSVAMKK
+53 SIASKRSVAMKK

-70 KSSGKA
+70 KSSGKP
-76 SSVAIRSKPEMT
+76 SSVVIRSKPEMT

-115 GPLTDCKYCKTC
+115 GPGVVPAPGTDDCKYCKTC
-127 QKSAL
+127 QKSAV
-132 NSASSKPQYGDIS
+132 NSNTCKPQYGDIS

-169 AKKEGWDVA
+169 AEKEGWNLD

-253 SSAKKVVRVKKV
+253 SSVKKVVRVKKAKKVKKV

-277 KAQEAEAKKVEAEAK
+277 KAQEAEAKKA
-292 KQAKKAEAEAKK
+292 
-304 LLKAQE
+304 E

-331 EAEAKKALKAKEAEA
+331 ESEAKKLAKKAEAEAKKLAKKAEAEEKKLAKKAETEAKKLLKSKEAEA

-359 ALKAKEAEAKKALK
+359 L
-373 AKEAEEKK
+373 
-381 LLKAKE
+381 
-387 AEEKK
+387 
-392 LKKKA
+392 
-397 EAEEKKLAKKAEAEA
+397 
-412 KKVLKAKAV
+412 LKAKAV

-434 MEAVEQLQ
+434 VEAVEQLQ

-448 DDEEEEEDIVL
+448 DDDEEEEDIVL
-459 DASTPKKEIDGTEY
+459 DESTPKKEIDGTEY

-491 CIGAYDEITGEIQE
+491 CIGAYDEATGEIQE
-505 LSFEE
+505 LTFEE

>member
-16 RLASVEFAKQV
+16 RLASVEFARQV
-27 INQLHSEGALTC
+27 INQLHSEGVLTC
-39 DIDTA
+39 DIETA
-44 IRMFDFENV
+44 SRLFDFDSV
-53 SMASKRSVAMKK
+53 SIASKRSVAMKK

-132 NSASSKPQYGDIS
+132 NSASGKPQYGDIS

-192 EDQLTVKVK
+192 EDQLAVKVK

-265 KKAKKPKKTDEQ
+265 KKVKKAKKAKKTDEQ
-277 KAQEAEAKKVEAEAK
+277 KAQEAE
-292 KQAKKAEAEAKK
+292 AKKAEAEAKK

-331 EAEAKKALKAKEAEA
+331 EAEAKKVLKAK
-346 KKLAKKA
+346 
-353 EAEAKK
+353 
-359 ALKAKEAEAKKALK
+359 
-373 AKEAEEKK
+373 
-381 LLKAKE
+381 
-387 AEEKK
+387 
-392 LKKKA
+392 

-412 KKVLKAKAV
+412 KKLLKAKEAEEKKLAKKAEAEAKKLLKAKEAEAKKLLKAKAV

-485 FDQEGE
+485 FDHEGE
-491 CIGAYDEITGEIQE
+491 CIGVYDETTGDIQE

>member
-16 RLASVEFAKQV
+16 RLASVEFARQV
-27 INQLHSEGALTC
+27 INQLHSEGVLTC
-39 DIDTA
+39 DIETA
-44 IRMFDFENV
+44 SRLFDFDSV
-53 SMASKRSVAMKK
+53 SIASKRSVAMKK

-253 SSAKKVVRVKKV
+253 SSTKKVVRVKKV
-265 KKAKKPKKTDEQ
+265 KKAKKAKKTDEQ
-277 KAQEAEAKKVEAEAK
+277 KAQEAEAKKA
-292 KQAKKAEAEAKK
+292 
-304 LLKAQE
+304 E

-331 EAEAKKALKAKEAEA
+331 EAEAKKVLKAKEAEEKKLAKKAEAEAKKLLKAKEAEEKKLAKKAEAEA

-359 ALKAKEAEAKKALK
+359 
-373 AKEAEEKK
+373 
-381 LLKAKE
+381 
-387 AEEKK
+387 
-392 LKKKA
+392 
-397 EAEEKKLAKKAEAEA
+397 LAKKAEAEA
-412 KKVLKAKAV
+412 KKLLKAKAV

-491 CIGAYDEITGEIQE
+491 CIGVYDETTGDIQE

>member
-16 RLASVEFAKQV
+16 RLASVEFARGV
-27 INQLHSEGALTC
+27 INQLHSEGVLTC
-39 DIDTA
+39 DIETA
-44 IRMFDFENV
+44 SRLFDFDSV
-53 SMASKRSVAMKK
+53 SIASKRSVAMKK

-76 SSVAIRSKPEMT
+76 ACETAIRSKPEMV
-88 LPFCGTVESSWC
+88 LPFCGIVESSWC
-100 QGIRFNKGLHTQCTN
+100 QGVRFNHGLHTQCTN
-115 GPLTDCKYCKTC
+115 GPQSDCKYCKTC
-127 QKSAL
+127 QKSAS
-132 NSASSKPQYGDIS
+132 NSASGKPQYGDIS
-145 DRLTGA
+145 DRLTGP

-169 AKKEGWDVA
+169 AKKLGLDIA

-253 SSAKKVVRVKKV
+253 SSVKKVVRVKKVKKV

-277 KAQEAEAKKVEAEAK
+277 KAQEAEAKKAET
-292 KQAKKAEAEAKK
+292 EAKK
-304 LLKAQE
+304 L
-310 AEAKKLL
+310 
-317 KAQEAEAKKLAKKA
+317 
-331 EAEAKKALKAKEAEA
+331 
-346 KKLAKKA
+346 
-353 EAEAKK
+353 
-359 ALKAKEAEAKKALK
+359 LK

-392 LKKKA
+392 LLKAKEAEAKKLLKAKEAEAKKLLKAKEAEAKKLKKKA
-397 EAEEKKLAKKAEAEA
+397 EAEAKKLLKAQEVEAKKQAKKAEAEA
-412 KKVLKAKAV
+412 KKLLKAKEA
-421 EDEKKADLKPELT
+421 EEKKLLKAKEAEEEKKADMKPELT

-448 DDEEEEEDIVL
+448 DDEAEDEDDIVL
-459 DASTPKKEIDGTEY
+459 DESTPKIEIEGTEY
-473 YVTKAYGFPAVL
+473 YMTKAYGLSAVL
-485 FDQEGE
+485 FDLEGE
-491 CIGAYDEITGEIQE
+491 CIGAYDETTGEIQE

>member
-16 RLASVEFAKQV
+16 RQASIEFARGV

-39 DIDTA
+39 DIETA
-44 IRMFDFENV
+44 FRMFDFDSV
-53 SMASKRSVAMKK
+53 SIASKRSAAMKK

-70 KSSGKA
+70 KSSEKV
-76 SSVAIRSKPEMT
+76 SSVAIRSKPEMV
-88 LPFCGTVESSWC
+88 LPFCGEVETSWC
-100 QGIRFNKGLHTQCTN
+100 QGVRFNHGLHTQCTN
-115 GPLTDCKYCKTC
+115 GPQSDCKYCKTC
-127 QKSAL
+127 HKSAS
-132 NSASSKPQYGDIS
+132 NSASGKPQYGDIS
-145 DRLTGA
+145 DRLTGP

-169 AKKEGWDVA
+169 AKKLGLDIA

-253 SSAKKVVRVKKV
+253 SSVKKVVRVKKAKKV
-265 KKAKKPKKTDEQ
+265 KKVKKVKKTDEQ
-277 KAQEAEAKKVEAEAK
+277 KAQEAEAKK
-292 KQAKKAEAEAKK
+292 
-304 LLKAQE
+304 L
-310 AEAKKLL
+310 
-317 KAQEAEAKKLAKKA
+317 
-331 EAEAKKALKAKEAEA
+331 
-346 KKLAKKA
+346 
-353 EAEAKK
+353 
-359 ALKAKEAEAKKALK
+359 LK

-392 LKKKA
+392 LLKAKEA
-397 EAEEKKLAKKAEAEA
+397 EAKKLLKAKEAEAKKLLKAKEAQEKKLLKAKEAEAKKQAKKAEAEA
-412 KKVLKAKAV
+412 KKQAKKAQEAEAKKLLKAKEV
-421 EDEKKADLKPELT
+421 EEENKADMKPELT

-448 DDEEEEEDIVL
+448 DDEAEDEEDIVL
-459 DASTPKKEIDGTEY
+459 DESTPTVEIDGTEY
-473 YVTKAYGFPAVL
+473 YVTKAYGLSAVL

-505 LSFEE
+505 LTFDE

>member
-16 RLASVEFAKQV
+16 RQASIEFAKQV
-27 INQLHSEGALTC
+27 INQLDSEGALTC
-39 DIDTA
+39 DIETA
-44 IRMFDFENV
+44 FRMFDFESV
-53 SMASKRSVAMKK
+53 SIASKRSAAMKK

-76 SSVAIRSKPEMT
+76 SSVAIRSKPEMV
-88 LPFCGTVESSWC
+88 LPFCGEVETSWC
-100 QGIRFNKGLHTQCTN
+100 QGVRFNHGLHTQCTN
-115 GPLTDCKYCKTC
+115 GSQTDCKYCKTC
-127 QKSAL
+127 QKSAA
-132 NSASSKPQYGDIS
+132 NSASGKPQYGDIS
-145 DRLTGA
+145 DRLTGP

-169 AKKEGWDVA
+169 AKKLGLDIA

-192 EDQLTVKVK
+192 EDQLTVNQK

-265 KKAKKPKKTDEQ
+265 KKVKKAKKPKKTDEQ
-277 KAQEAEAKKVEAEAK
+277 KAQEAEAKK
-292 KQAKKAEAEAKK
+292 AEAEAKK
-304 LLKAQE
+304 L
-310 AEAKKLL
+310 
-317 KAQEAEAKKLAKKA
+317 
-331 EAEAKKALKAKEAEA
+331 
-346 KKLAKKA
+346 
-353 EAEAKK
+353 
-359 ALKAKEAEAKKALK
+359 LK

-392 LKKKA
+392 LLKA
-397 EAEEKKLAKKAEAEA
+397 KEAEEKKLLKAKEAEEKKLLKAKEAEEKKQAKEAEAEA
-412 KKVLKAKAV
+412 KKLLKAKAV

-448 DDEEEEEDIVL
+448 DDEAEDEEDIVL
-459 DASTPKKEIDGTEY
+459 DESTPTVEIDGTEY
-473 YVTKAYGFPAVL
+473 YVTKAYGLSAVL

-505 LSFEE
+505 LAFDE

>member
-16 RLASVEFAKQV
+16 RLASVEFARQV
-27 INQLHSEGALTC
+27 INQLHSEGVLTC

-44 IRMFDFENV
+44 IRMFDFESV
-53 SMASKRSVAMKK
+53 SIASKRSVAMKK

-132 NSASSKPQYGDIS
+132 NSASGKPQYGDIS

-192 EDQLTVKVK
+192 EDQLTVMVK

-253 SSAKKVVRVKKV
+253 SSTKKVVRVKKV
-265 KKAKKPKKTDEQ
+265 KKAKKAKKTDEQ
-277 KAQEAEAKKVEAEAK
+277 KAQEAEAKKAEAEAK

-310 AEAKKLL
+310 AEAKKVAK
-317 KAQEAEAKKLAKKA
+317 KAEVEAKKLAKKA
-331 EAEAKKALKAKEAEA
+331 EAEAKKALKAKEAEEKKLAKKAEAEAKKLLKAEAEA

-359 ALKAKEAEAKKALK
+359 
-373 AKEAEEKK
+373 
-381 LLKAKE
+381 
-387 AEEKK
+387 
-392 LKKKA
+392 
-397 EAEEKKLAKKAEAEA
+397 LAKKAEAEA
-412 KKVLKAKAV
+412 KKLLKAKAV

-491 CIGAYDEITGEIQE
+491 CIGVYDETTGDIQE
-505 LSFEE
+505 LTFEE

>member
-16 RLASVEFAKQV
+16 RQASVEFAKQV

-39 DIDTA
+39 DIETA
-44 IRMFDFENV
+44 FRMFDFESV
-53 SMASKRSVAMKK
+53 SIASKRSVAMKK

-76 SSVAIRSKPEMT
+76 SSVAIRSKPEMV
-88 LPFCGTVESSWC
+88 LPFCGEVEPSWC
-100 QGIRFNKGLHTQCTN
+100 QGVRFNHGLHTQCTN
-115 GPLTDCKYCKTC
+115 GPQTDCKYCKTC
-127 QKSAL
+127 QKSAS
-132 NSASSKPQYGDIS
+132 NSASGKPQYGDIS
-145 DRLTGA
+145 DRLTGP

-169 AKKEGWDVA
+169 AKKLGLDIA

-253 SSAKKVVRVKKV
+253 SSVKKVVRVKKAKKVKKVKKV
-265 KKAKKPKKTDEQ
+265 KKAKKTDEQ
-277 KAQEAEAKKVEAEAK
+277 KAQEAEAKK
-292 KQAKKAEAEAKK
+292 
-304 LLKAQE
+304 L
-310 AEAKKLL
+310 
-317 KAQEAEAKKLAKKA
+317 
-331 EAEAKKALKAKEAEA
+331 
-346 KKLAKKA
+346 
-353 EAEAKK
+353 
-359 ALKAKEAEAKKALK
+359 LK

-387 AEEKK
+387 AEAKK
-392 LKKKA
+392 LLKAKEA
-397 EAEEKKLAKKAEAEA
+397 EAKKQAKKAEAEA
-412 KKVLKAKAV
+412 KKQAKKAQEAEAKKLLKAKEA
-421 EDEKKADLKPELT
+421 EEEKKADMKPELT

-448 DDEEEEEDIVL
+448 DDEAEEEDDIVL
-459 DASTPKKEIDGTEY
+459 DESTPTVEIDGTEY
-473 YVTKAYGFPAVL
+473 YVTKAYGLSAVL

-505 LSFEE
+505 LTFDE

>member
-16 RLASVEFAKQV
+16 RQASIEFARGV

-39 DIDTA
+39 DIETA
-44 IRMFDFENV
+44 FRMFDFDSV
-53 SMASKRSVAMKK
+53 SIASKRSAAMKK

-70 KSSGKA
+70 KSSEKV
-76 SSVAIRSKPEMT
+76 SSVAIRSKPEMV
-88 LPFCGTVESSWC
+88 LPFCGEVETSWC
-100 QGIRFNKGLHTQCTN
+100 QGVRFNHGLHTQCTN
-115 GPLTDCKYCKTC
+115 GPQSDCKYCKTC
-127 QKSAL
+127 HKSAS
-132 NSASSKPQYGDIS
+132 NSASGKPQYGDIS
-145 DRLTGA
+145 DRLTGP

-169 AKKEGWDVA
+169 AKKLGLDIA

-253 SSAKKVVRVKKV
+253 SSVKKVVRVKKAKKV
-265 KKAKKPKKTDEQ
+265 KKVKKVKKTDEQ
-277 KAQEAEAKKVEAEAK
+277 KAQEAEAKK
-292 KQAKKAEAEAKK
+292 
-304 LLKAQE
+304 L
-310 AEAKKLL
+310 
-317 KAQEAEAKKLAKKA
+317 
-331 EAEAKKALKAKEAEA
+331 
-346 KKLAKKA
+346 
-353 EAEAKK
+353 
-359 ALKAKEAEAKKALK
+359 LK

-392 LKKKA
+392 LLKAKEAEAKKLLKA
-397 EAEEKKLAKKAEAEA
+397 KEAEAKKLLKAKEAEEKKLLKAKEAEAKKQAKKAEAEA
-412 KKVLKAKAV
+412 KKQAKKAQEAEAKKLLKAKEV
-421 EDEKKADLKPELT
+421 EEEKKADMKPELT

-448 DDEEEEEDIVL
+448 DDEAEDEEDIVL
-459 DASTPKKEIDGTEY
+459 DESTPTVEIDGTEY
-473 YVTKAYGFPAVL
+473 YVTKAYGLSAVL

-505 LSFEE
+505 LTFDE